1 MLLEISFLY
10 VEACA
15 LRHAKYKC
23 TKSYLVLLAVL
34 LEADLEKSKFF
45 FRGVVVIM
53 HSHMSPVERPV
64 RQVKLIA

>member
-23 TKSYLVLLAVL
+23 TKSYLVLLGVL
-34 LEADLEKSKFF
+34 LEADLEKIEVFLGGGSLL
-45 FRGVVVIM
+45 RWQT
-53 HSHMSPVERPV
+53 PVLEC
-64 RQVKLIA
+64 LAAT

>member
-45 FRGVVVIM
+45 FRGVVV
-53 HSHMSPVERPV
+53 V
-64 RQVKLIA
+64 RYGDLDLDL

>member
-45 FRGVVVIM
+45 FGGGWFVLKMADTYVSV
-53 HSHMSPVERPV
+53 
-64 RQVKLIA
+64 

>member
-45 FRGVVVIM
+45 LGGWFVLKMADTYVSV
-53 HSHMSPVERPV
+53 
-64 RQVKLIA
+64 